1 MSQKPLIV
9 LISFNKS
16 VSFHDFYLFW
26 KYALSDGE
34 HEVEIRLTNPSDKA
48 NVFLDTVIVYGA
60 EPNLIN

>member
-1 MSQKPLIV
+1 
-9 LISFNKS
+9 
-16 VSFHDFYLFW
+16 LFW
-26 KYALSDGE
+26 KYALSDGD